1 MGGSVSGGIAFL
13 IHRYIMARI
22 FNIYFSYNGTMHNA
36 IVSVRT
42 AAFFTEYILT
52 HFDEDLLLLLPG
64 NKILYTAAD
73 GLFFQSAGPGN
84 SDVLMKEI
92 IRAVGE
98 HLHATEA

>member
-1 MGGSVSGGIAFL
+1 
-13 IHRYIMARI
+13 MARI

-42 AAFFTEYILT
+42 ASLFTEYILT
-52 HFDEDLLLLLPG
+52 HLDENLLQLLPG
-64 NKILYTAAD
+64 NKILYTPDD

-84 SDVLMKEI
+84 SAELMKEV

-98 HLHATEA
+98 HLHAMEA